1 MHCTQGGFD
10 EVLLYWTIHF
20 SLVTWCTCS
29 RAMQSNPNKRR
40 LSMVKPTW
48 FIHVLFGALMVLWT
62 RLTSAGSTLKL
73 AWIFINSCFV
83 LNHRS
88 HDHKA
93 KQWFWHQLSIHTRN
107 DKTFTINQ
115 LLLLWLRFQCSCWQR
130 QGHSQSVSQSVSVW
144 GLGEASTG
152 VRRQCDSI
160 G

>member
-1 MHCTQGGFD
+1 MMTVVPLTHCGGEDTLHPNGIIF
-10 EVLLYWTIHF
+10 F
-20 SLVTWCTCS
+20 FS

-88 HDHKA
+88 HDHSGGFDINYPFIQETIKRSPLISFSYSGCVSSVPADSDKA
-93 KQWFWHQLSIHTRN
+93 T
-107 DKTFTINQ
+107 
-115 LLLLWLRFQCSCWQR
+115 
-130 QGHSQSVSQSVSVW
+130 VSQSVSVW

>member
-1 MHCTQGGFD
+1 MHCTQGGFN

-83 LNHRS
+83 LNHRP
-88 HDHKA
+88 HDHSGGFDINYPFIQETIKRSPLISFSYSGCVSSVPADSDKA
-93 KQWFWHQLSIHTRN
+93 T
-107 DKTFTINQ
+107 
-115 LLLLWLRFQCSCWQR
+115 
-130 QGHSQSVSQSVSVW
+130 VSQSVSECLGSGW
-144 GLGEASTG
+144 GFNG
-152 VRRQCDSI
+152 RQTTMW
-160 G
+160 